1 MHDFSLGKAENF
13 KNRIKPLK
21 LLASFTPVQPELK
34 RQGVIW
40 ILVSIWGFPGGSRGK
55 NQFDP
60 WVEKIPWRRAWQP
73 TPVFLPGEF
82 HGQRSLVRYSSWD
95 RKESDMT
102 ETT

>member
-40 ILVSIWGFPGGSRGK
+40 ILVSTWGFPGGSSGK
-55 NQFDP
+55 
-60 WVEKIPWRRAWQP
+60 K
-73 TPVFLPGEF
+73 PV
-82 HGQRSLVRYSSWD
+82 
-95 RKESDMT
+95 
-102 ETT
+102 